1 MFIYFGKEVVSKDCI
16 VEELASESYKRVDV
30 DRYLLDEDV
39 IHSNS
44 QEQVTLSER
53 MEELEEEVNMVSIDP
68 EKRKG
73 RKLTAPRRF
82 QDCYYF

>member
-1 MFIYFGKEVVSKDCI
+1 MDG
-16 VEELASESYKRVDV
+16 
-30 DRYLLDEDV
+30 DRHLLDEDV
-39 IHSNS
+39 INSNS

-73 RKLTAPRRF
+73 RQITAPRRF
-82 QDCYYF
+82 QDFYYF